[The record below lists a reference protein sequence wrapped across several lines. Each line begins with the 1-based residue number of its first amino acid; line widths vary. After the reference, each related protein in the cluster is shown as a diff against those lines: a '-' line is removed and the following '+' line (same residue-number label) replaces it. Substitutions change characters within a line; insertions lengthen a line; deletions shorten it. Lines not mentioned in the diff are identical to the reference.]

1 MALLPIVRYAI
12 CGVEGRSG
20 WFKRDT
26 SDMEYL
32 SMTALRQKGAKMR
45 NPSKQALPVPTRAA
59 RPTPTYHDEVSEDFI
74 ARQQAHIEGKMPANF
89 QLTPVSGD
97 AW

>member
-1 MALLPIVRYAI
+1 
-12 CGVEGRSG
+12 
-20 WFKRDT
+20 
-26 SDMEYL
+26 
-32 SMTALRQKGAKMR
+32 MR
-45 NPSKQALPVPTRAA
+45 NPFKQALSAPTRAA

-74 ARQQAHIEGKMPANF
+74 ARQQAHIEAKRPANF